1 MLWAFLIIL
10 LVTIALL
17 ATPRKKKESAPAD
30 NYAQQR
36 LADQERA
43 EKLSRDLSIIEA
55 PPEATMW
62 RRPDQQSIVDQER
75 AEQLAHDLAII
86 EADPEETIS
95 QMRVDNTQVQPDSR
109 E

>member
-1 MLWAFLIIL
+1 
-10 LVTIALL
+10 
-17 ATPRKKKESAPAD
+17 
-30 NYAQQR
+30 
-36 LADQERA
+36 
-43 EKLSRDLSIIEA
+43 
-55 PPEATMW
+55 MW